1 MQVKRDVECK
11 DTIATKGGEGLKRF
25 LRNKLGF
32 TLMEVL
38 VAVAIL
44 AILAAIAVPVVVHLR
59 GGAETDAA
67 AAELSNVQAAIDAL
81 MVDKEAS
88 SLATT
93 SPVTATTNALVD
105 TSGEAT
111 SDMSAFPY
119 SDGDWALRPSS
130 GTKYLRSASTK
141 GTYYV
146 STDGTVTQDSTG
158 Y

>member
-1 MQVKRDVECK
+1 MK
-11 DTIATKGGEGLKRF
+11 TY
-25 LRNKLGF
+25 LRGSRGF
-32 TLMEVL
+32 TLFEVL

-44 AILAAIAVPVVVHLR
+44 ALLAGIAVPVVTSLR
-59 GGAETDAA
+59 GGAETDAGT
-67 AAELSNVQAAIDAL
+67 AELSMVQAAVDAL
-81 MVDKEAS
+81 MSSEEAS

-93 SPVTATTNALVD
+93 SPLTSTANALID

-111 SDMSAFPY
+111 NDMAAFPY

-130 GTKYLRSASTK
+130 GTKYLRGASTK

-146 STDGTVTQDSTG
+146 STDGTVTQTSTG